1 VTQENADVG
10 GQGEARASTYD
21 RAGRPQQFGTQPAMR
36 ALGGIT
42 VANNQSDRAVSPLGV
57 ERLDYTVPR
66 LTVPVPDAVEFTR
79 RYEAAVPDLPFDAVR
94 ELVARR
100 APWSEMKR
108 LIGGA
113 APFGFLIYF
122 RNNVGSVMQLA
133 GDKSRCTA
141 YLMGNHLIA
150 ERMFRFDPRA
160 MMYAPLHTV
169 IWEDHEGKA
178 WFTID
183 QPSAQFGSF
192 GIPKVTKVGL
202 ELDHK
207 VAALLEALSVPVPDA
222 LR

>member
-1 VTQENADVG
+1 VV
-10 GQGEARASTYD
+10 
-21 RAGRPQQFGTQPAMR
+21 
-36 ALGGIT
+36 
-42 VANNQSDRAVSPLGV
+42 NNQGDLAVSARGV

-79 RYEAAVPDLPFDAVR
+79 RYETAVPDLPLSAIR

-100 APWSEMKR
+100 ASWSEMTR
-108 LIGGA
+108 LIGDT

-122 RNNVGSVMQLA
+122 RNVVGPVMELA

-141 YLMGNHLIA
+141 YLMGNHVIA
-150 ERMFRFDPRA
+150 ERMFRYDPRA

-169 IWEDHEGKA
+169 IWEDHEGNA

-192 GIPKVTKVGL
+192 GIPEVSEVGL

-207 VAALLEALSVPVPDA
+207 VAALLEALSVPVPDV

>member
-1 VTQENADVG
+1 MDTN
-10 GQGEARASTYD
+10 QGD
-21 RAGRPQQFGTQPAMR
+21 RAESVR
-36 ALGGIT
+36 
-42 VANNQSDRAVSPLGV
+42 GV
-57 ERLDYTVPR
+57 ERLDYTVTR
-66 LTVPVPDAVEFTR
+66 LTVPVPDALEFTG
-79 RYEAAVPDLPFDAVR
+79 RYEAAVPALPLDAVR

-108 LIGGA
+108 LIGDA

-122 RNNVGSVMQLA
+122 RNDVGPVMELA
-133 GDKSRCTA
+133 GDTSRCTA
-141 YLMGNHLIA
+141 YLMGNHVIA
-150 ERMFRFDPRA
+150 ERMFRYDPRA

-169 IWEDHEGKA
+169 IWEDREGKA

-192 GIPKVTKVGL
+192 GLPGVTEVGL

-207 VAALLEALSVPVPDA
+207 VAALLEALSVPVPDV